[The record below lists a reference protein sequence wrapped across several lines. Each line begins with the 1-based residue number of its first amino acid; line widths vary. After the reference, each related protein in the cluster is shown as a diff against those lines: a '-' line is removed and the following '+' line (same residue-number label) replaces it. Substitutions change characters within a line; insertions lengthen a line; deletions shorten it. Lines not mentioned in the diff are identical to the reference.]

1 MPRGAEDRAPA
12 PEAEPPAPGREGKAG
27 EDRAGAEPSRG
38 IADADDMAQV
48 RLEVLADGATVPGS
62 QSTDDEDGDGD
73 EPGPASRG
81 GARAD
86 ETAPVFSAGFTGKT
100 MRSLGAK
107 VPKEEPPKRSCA
119 HNLALLATVVVL
131 LLLLASV
138 VMSVMW
144 GLDSG
149 FAADCAGRACEA
161 CGVEDGCNWCAGPEP
176 GMPGYCE
183 SAEHAIGSTC
193 NTTTNPSAAAC
204 AASEALEGDWVDC
217 RVASS
222 NATLGESLCA
232 AKNSSAAR
240 DKGCEWCAGQAAC
253 VPRADNTSAAVASFC
268 DVAGLYGTGSADALS
283 PLHEACSSTS
293 VSQGL
298 ARTLW
303 TDRSN
308 DADRSTPEPVV
319 GNETYTTNL
328 KCVWVFECNFNETVA
343 VQFQTVHINS
353 PDELRIYD
361 AWQADQTLQLGY
373 FLDFDGDRSLPV
385 TNETDLT
392 TSVSG
397 GPSAR
402 HLQSTGPVL
411 TVQFESGSS
420 EARAAYTLS
429 HGRIA
434 FPADPEHKGFHLT
447 HSCQP
452 PLSYYSRSGF
462 YLLGLYAVLV
472 MYCLRRAYKR
482 IFYSAKT
489 GGLWKMSVPELQT
502 LARAMDVELD
512 NETARTDGTA
522 TKSEMIAR
530 ITQSERWP
538 EGKTVVAGLALS
550 TFGELPTDDDP
561 ESWGDISWY
570 SPFFFIDVMSCVMCV
585 FEGFTDLLFIVMQY
599 YRPNGGGMSTMWAAL
614 SITIWSTCVFLSPPG
629 AGPISSTVL
638 KEQFTYKAAK
648 EWVYKNARRPDGE
661 HLETEDDWSAWLQ
674 TCAGRHRPQGL
685 AADPDMKYRRMKL
698 VPTVDVSC
706 MKNGC
711 AGRRMHNLR
720 HGKGAKSESTLARQ
734 GHHASRPHEAAED
747 GEWVS
752 WRQFLAAP
760 GTILGPN
767 MVDEDPAEGGTSRIH
782 QGRYERAQV
791 LGQAVDKATT
801 ALTDGLQALE
811 SSAVGQA
818 ATTVAHPLVDSK
830 LGKAVSKAGGVAV
843 GGGAK
848 VVKGAKEGLKDIQE
862 RVDHKLGLDEQE
874 GWEPGWLCGEPPANK
889 WDSDNYQVVY
899 GRTSTFMM
907 YILTLLQVRVPV
919 EGMIAWRN
927 VRTLKTKRERID
939 TCFGHFWKLQVRERD
954 FERARL
960 YLDMALLREGI
971 FEALPQAVLEF
982 QNLWADEYAVLDLM
996 SVPGGLEIVIGSL
1009 TVISEYQLTFL
1020 IMMVTL
1026 ITATV
1031 DITTPYRTN
1040 SLMIGLS
1047 LYASQLLQLTARLL
1061 VFGSVLSMER
1071 ENQRTNKGIFVLV
1084 CFFILSFLLT
1094 AAWFWFSEKWQW
1106 FHKGDQRF
1114 RNRANLD
1121 EWELEVKTGATSRSR
1136 TDHQVY
1142 VILEGKPGVLSEKI
1156 FLTRLCSDGEFT
1168 SKGMFTPDSSVR
1180 VTIET
1185 QMIGKLSALTIG
1197 LGDEDGDDEWVCDEV
1212 KVKNT
1217 GDGELFTFKH
1227 EEPISTARGGQRILP
1242 QRSTDRLQSMG
1253 MQMLSMQYA
1262 SWWEKAFIFS
1272 AINMFTCTDKNLQTP
1287 PTSKATFVLSF
1298 WRVIEATL
1306 VCIIFMPLFGPGV
1319 DDDGDGQVD
1328 RVSAFQLKSFIA
1340 VYLSICSFAC
1350 LLAAAAAEKAYEV
1363 MVRKEVIEKRDKNWK
1378 DVTQKTWATVK
1389 LGVRLALFSSFCTVN
1404 PFSVAAV
1411 AGRFLSCCCAGA
1423 GAVLPATLLL
1433 PVRGYAL
1440 QSHAPSLGISGV
1452 CRV

>member
-1 MPRGAEDRAPA
+1 MPTRFGAEDRAPT
-12 PEAEPPAPGREGKAG
+12 PEAEPPAPEGEGGGGGGGGAG
-27 EDRAGAEPSRG
+27 GGDGAGGGGGKGGAGKAGAEPSHSEPSR
-38 IADADDMAQV
+38 AAPA
-48 RLEVLADGATVPGS
+48 EVEIEMLAE
-62 QSTDDEDGDGD
+62 TDDEAG
-73 EPGPASRG
+73 AG
-81 GARAD
+81 GAD
-86 ETAPVFSAGFTGKT
+86 ETAPVFSAGFTGKA

-119 HNLALLATVVVL
+119 HDLALLATVVVL

-149 FAADCAGRACEA
+149 FATDCAGRACEA

-183 SAEHAIGSTC
+183 SAEHAIVSTC

-217 RVASS
+217 GVVASS
-222 NATLGESLCA
+222 NATLDEALCA

-240 DKGCEWCAGQAAC
+240 DKGCEWCAAQAAC

-283 PLHEACSSTS
+283 PLHDACSSTS
-293 VSQGL
+293 TSQGL

-343 VQFQTVHINS
+343 VQFQTVHIDS

-402 HLQSTGPVL
+402 QLQSTGPVL

-434 FPADPEHKGFHLT
+434 FPANPEHKGFHLT

-452 PLSYYSRSGF
+452 PLA
-462 YLLGLYAVLV
+462 YLLGLPARPGFYLFALYIVLV

-550 TFGELPTDDDP
+550 TFDELPTDDDP
-561 ESWGDISWY
+561 QSWVDISWY
-570 SPFFFIDVMSCVMCV
+570 SPFFWIDVVSCVMCV
-585 FEGFTDLLFIVMQY
+585 FEGVTDFLFIVMQY

-638 KEQFTYKAAK
+638 KEQFSYKAAK

-661 HLETEDDWSAWLQ
+661 HLETEADWSAWLQ

-706 MKNGC
+706 MQNGC

-720 HGKGAKSESTLARQ
+720 HGRGESKSESTLARQ
-734 GHHASRPHEAAED
+734 GHHSSRPREAAED

-767 MVDEDPAEGGTSRIH
+767 IVDEEPEEGGTSRIH
-782 QGRYERAQV
+782 EGRYERAQM
-791 LGQAVDKATT
+791 LGQAVGKATT

-818 ATTVAHPLVDSK
+818 ATTVAHPVIDSK
-830 LGKAVSKAGGVAV
+830 LGKTLTKAGGVAV
-843 GGGAK
+843 GGGVK
-848 VVKGAKEGLKDIQE
+848 VVKGAKEGLKDIQQ

-899 GRTSTFMM
+899 GRTTTFMM
-907 YILTLLQVRVPV
+907 YILTILQVRVPV

-996 SVPGGLEIVIGSL
+996 SVPGGLEMFIGSL

-1114 RNRANLD
+1114 RNRTTVD
-1121 EWELEVKTGATSRSR
+1121 EWEIEVKTGAASTAG

-1156 FLTRLCSDGEFT
+1156 FLTHLRPDGEWT

-1197 LGDEDGDDEWVCDEV
+1197 L
-1212 KVKNT
+1212 
-1217 GDGELFTFKH
+1217 
-1227 EEPISTARGGQRILP
+1227 
-1242 QRSTDRLQSMG
+1242 
-1253 MQMLSMQYA
+1253 
-1262 SWWEKAFIFS
+1262 
-1272 AINMFTCTDKNLQTP
+1272 
-1287 PTSKATFVLSF
+1287 
-1298 WRVIEATL
+1298 
-1306 VCIIFMPLFGPGV
+1306 
-1319 DDDGDGQVD
+1319 
-1328 RVSAFQLKSFIA
+1328 
-1340 VYLSICSFAC
+1340 
-1350 LLAAAAAEKAYEV
+1350 
-1363 MVRKEVIEKRDKNWK
+1363 
-1378 DVTQKTWATVK
+1378 
-1389 LGVRLALFSSFCTVN
+1389 
-1404 PFSVAAV
+1404 
-1411 AGRFLSCCCAGA
+1411 
-1423 GAVLPATLLL
+1423 
-1433 PVRGYAL
+1433 
-1440 QSHAPSLGISGV
+1440 
-1452 CRV
+1452 